1 MIVAKGKITFGGMI
15 CPRNSKPLAS
25 RVPLSTQIS
34 QSQFEVPGLPVLRIF
49 DIWLVSPRASIANQ
63 QIHISY
69 SSRTI
74 KLQTVAIES
83 QLREWKKASKMS
95 VLEQLATLDSNEYD
109 ALDVMTHHSDRTIL
123 QEGTLEWIQF
133 GDYCTLIQ
141 GFENIKARTLT
152 IVTSKES
159 LPPQFER
166 KEKKEE
172 QVQIEEKTTTWIRVC
187 RKNLSHA
194 SMITNET

>member
-1 MIVAKGKITFGGMI
+1 
-15 CPRNSKPLAS
+15 
-25 RVPLSTQIS
+25 
-34 QSQFEVPGLPVLRIF
+34 
-49 DIWLVSPRASIANQ
+49 
-63 QIHISY
+63 
-69 SSRTI
+69 
-74 KLQTVAIES
+74 
-83 QLREWKKASKMS
+83 MS
-95 VLEQLATLDSNEYD
+95 VLDQLAALDSNEYD
-109 ALDVMTHHSDRTIL
+109 ALDVTTHHSDRTIL

-166 KEKKEE
+166 KEKEGK
-172 QVQIEEKTTTWIRVC
+172 VQIEEKKTTWIQVW